1 MAAYLF
7 LWNPARD
14 TDSFKSYE
22 KLVRETSSK
31 RPYPTRWICPSTRPG
46 PGDDAYMKRT
56 GTKNNGMFA
65 KGRVTRGPYARPSD
79 GLQCVDLSIESFLP
93 LGEEITGPD
102 FMSPPLNATYWN
114 PQASGTRIKPES
126 ADALEDRW
134 PRAGGVNEPRQV
146 ARGAVGG
153 EETIGSGPFPEG
165 AVSRIEVNAYER
177 NPKARQMCLD
187 HHGLKCAVCGMTFA
201 QRYGAI
207 AQDFIHVH
215 HLRQLSSV
223 GLDYEVDPIVDLRP
237 VCPNCHAV
245 IHLRRLPY
253 SIEEVRAMMKSSR
266 KA

>member
-7 LWNPARD
+7 LWKPT
-14 TDSFKSYE
+14 TDRASFTNYE
-22 KLVRETSSK
+22 ELVRATSSEQ
-31 RPYPTRWICPSTRPG
+31 PYDTPWICPSTNPK

-56 GTKNNGMFA
+56 GTKNNGLFA
-65 KGRVTRGPYARPSD
+65 RGSVTHGPYARTSD
-79 GLQCVDLSIESFLP
+79 GLQCVKLSLESMLP
-93 LGEEITGPD
+93 LGKEVTGSAL
-102 FMSPPLNATYWN
+102 MSAPLNATYWN

-126 ADALEDRW
+126 AKALERLW
-134 PRAGGVNEPRQV
+134 PRAGSVNEPRQK

-187 HHGLKCAVCGMTFA
+187 HHGLKCAACGMTFA

-207 AQDFIHVH
+207 AKEFIHVH

-223 GLDYEVDPIVDLRP
+223 GLDYKVNPIVDLRP

-245 IHLRRLPY
+245 IHLRRPPY
-253 SIEEVRAMMKSSR
+253 SIEEVREMMKSSK